1 VFSVQLYDQSLAFYL
16 AKPVVLVSYR
26 DEFSFGLDANP
37 AMGMDTVE
45 QFSARWRSLEEGT
58 AVMRPKMRDAL
69 AAQGLPM
76 RELARMHGRVIVAR
90 R

>member
-1 VFSVQLYDQSLAFYL
+1 
-16 AKPVVLVSYR
+16 
-26 DEFSFGLDANP
+26 
-37 AMGMDTVE
+37 MGMDTIA
-45 QFSARWRSLEEGT
+45 QFSERWRALEEGT

-76 RELARMHGRVIVAR
+76 REIARVSGRVIVAR